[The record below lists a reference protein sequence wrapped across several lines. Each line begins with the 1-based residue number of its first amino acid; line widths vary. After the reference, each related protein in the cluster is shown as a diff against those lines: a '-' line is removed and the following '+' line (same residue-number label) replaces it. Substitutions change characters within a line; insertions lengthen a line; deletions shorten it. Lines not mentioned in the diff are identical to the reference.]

1 MNGNAFIWRGRV
13 LRDALKLVVIDAMP
27 TRVTLDGKY
36 DWYAN
41 KHDALFVAYV
51 NLDWVTF
58 YSTVSNDGWLLAV
71 AIVLSTLHKVSFNFS
86 ILA

>member
-1 MNGNAFIWRGRV
+1 MQRR
-13 LRDALKLVVIDAMP
+13 LALHSMEN
-27 TRVTLDGKY
+27 T

-51 NLDWVTF
+51 NLDRVTF

-86 ILA
+86 IPA